1 MELERDIWRGALVDW
16 ISSMVIMTGSAF
28 LIAVLL

>member
-16 ISSMVIMTGSAF
+16 IGSMVLAF
-28 LIAVLL
+28 GGVFWIATLL